1 MNRLRIFLK
10 LSGESIAFALHALR
24 ANMLRT
30 ILSLLGIS
38 IGIFAIISVF
48 TVVDAMEKNVRT
60 SVESLGDKTIYVQ
73 KWPWAF
79 GGDYPWWKYWQR
91 PLPSVKEMHQLAARS
106 QSIEVFTFE
115 AYLSGKTIKYLNN
128 SAENV
133 TVALV
138 SHDFDKVKSF
148 ELSAGRYLTEIESNS
163 GRAVG
168 IIGSNVANG
177 LFGNASTAL
186 GKVIEV
192 MGRKVEVIGVF
203 KEEGKSLLEIEM
215 DNTVVLPLN
224 FGRNFVNIRS
234 DRIDPFIKAKV
245 KEGVPIQF
253 ANDELKS
260 IMRSIRRLRPIE
272 EDNFA
277 LNQSSLLSNNI
288 TNIFSSL
295 NMAGAIIG
303 GFSILVGGFGIANIM
318 FVSVKE
324 RTSQI
329 GIQKSLGAK
338 NYFILMQFLFEAIV
352 LCLIGGLI
360 GLSIIYFLA
369 MFVSH
374 AFDYPLSLT
383 GHNIMLGLFIS
394 ALIGLVSGFIPAYSA
409 SQLDPV
415 EAIRANG

>member
-30 ILSLLGIS
+30 VLSLLGIS

-106 QSIEVFTFE
+106 KSIEVFTFE
-115 AYLSGKTIKYLNN
+115 AYLNGKTVKYLNN

-177 LFGNASTAL
+177 LFGNANNAL
-186 GKVIEV
+186 GKVFEV

-203 KEEGKSLLEIEM
+203 KEEGKSLLETEM

-234 DRIDPFIKAKV
+234 DRIDAFITANV
-245 KEGVPIQF
+245 KEGVSIQF

-260 IMRSIRRLRPIE
+260 IMRSIRRLRPVE
-272 EDNFA
+272 DDNFA

-288 TNIFSSL
+288 SNIFSSL
-295 NMAGAIIG
+295 NVAGAIIG

-352 LCLIGGLI
+352 LCLIGGVI

-369 MFVSH
+369 IFVSH

>member
-91 PLPSVKEMHQLAARS
+91 PLPSVKEMHQLASRS

-148 ELSAGRYLTEIESNS
+148 ELSAGRYLTEMESNS

-177 LFGNASTAL
+177 LFGNASNAL

-203 KEEGKSLLEIEM
+203 KEEGKSLLETEM

-260 IMRSIRRLRPIE
+260 IMRSIRRLRPVE
-272 EDNFA
+272 DDNFA

>member
-203 KEEGKSLLEIEM
+203 KEEGKSLLETEM

-245 KEGVPIQF
+245 MEGVPIQF

>member
-1 MNRLRIFLK
+1 
-10 LSGESIAFALHALR
+10 
-24 ANMLRT
+24 MLRT

-203 KEEGKSLLEIEM
+203 KEEGKSLLETEM

-260 IMRSIRRLRPIE
+260 IMRSIRRLRPVE
-272 EDNFA
+272 DDNFA

>member
-1 MNRLRIFLK
+1 
-10 LSGESIAFALHALR
+10 
-24 ANMLRT
+24 MLRT

-203 KEEGKSLLEIEM
+203 KEEGKSLLETEM

>member
-203 KEEGKSLLEIEM
+203 KEEGKSLLETEM

-245 KEGVPIQF
+245 KEGVPIQL

>member
-203 KEEGKSLLEIEM
+203 KEEGKSLLETEM

-272 EDNFA
+272 DDNFA

>member
-1 MNRLRIFLK
+1 
-10 LSGESIAFALHALR
+10 
-24 ANMLRT
+24 MLRT

-203 KEEGKSLLEIEM
+203 KEEGKSLLETEM

-272 EDNFA
+272 DDNFA

>member
-203 KEEGKSLLEIEM
+203 KEEGKSLLETEM

>member
-203 KEEGKSLLEIEM
+203 KEEGKSLLETEM

-260 IMRSIRRLRPIE
+260 IMRSIRRLRPVE
-272 EDNFA
+272 DDNFA

>member
-30 ILSLLGIS
+30 VLSLLGIS

-106 QSIEVFTFE
+106 KSIEVFTFE
-115 AYLSGKTIKYLNN
+115 AYLNGKTVKYLNN

-138 SHDFDKVKSF
+138 SHDFEKVKSF

-177 LFGNASTAL
+177 LFGNANNAL
-186 GKVIEV
+186 GKVFEV

-203 KEEGKSLLEIEM
+203 KEEGKSLLETEM

-245 KEGVPIQF
+245 KEGVSIQF

-260 IMRSIRRLRPIE
+260 IMRSIRRLRPVE
-272 EDNFA
+272 DDNFA

-288 TNIFSSL
+288 SNIFSSL
-295 NMAGAIIG
+295 NVAGAIIG

-352 LCLIGGLI
+352 LCLIGGVI

-369 MFVSH
+369 IFVSH
-374 AFDYPLSLT
+374 AFDYPLNLT
-383 GHNIMLGLFIS
+383 WHNIMLGLFIS
-394 ALIGLVSGFIPAYSA
+394 ALIGLISGFIPAYTA

>member
-148 ELSAGRYLTEIESNS
+148 ELSAGRYLTEMESNS

-203 KEEGKSLLEIEM
+203 KEEGKSLLETEM

>member
-1 MNRLRIFLK
+1 
-10 LSGESIAFALHALR
+10 
-24 ANMLRT
+24 MLRT

-148 ELSAGRYLTEIESNS
+148 ELSAGRYLTEMESNS

-203 KEEGKSLLEIEM
+203 KEEGKSLLETEM

>member
-10 LSGESIAFALHALR
+10 LSGESVAFALHALR

-91 PLPSVKEMHQLAARS
+91 PLPSVKEMHQLASRS

-148 ELSAGRYLTEIESNS
+148 ELSAGRYLTEMESNS

-177 LFGNASTAL
+177 LFGNASNAL

-203 KEEGKSLLEIEM
+203 KEEGKSLLETEM

-260 IMRSIRRLRPIE
+260 IMRRIRRLRPVE
-272 EDNFA
+272 DDNFA

>member
-1 MNRLRIFLK
+1 M
-10 LSGESIAFALHALR
+10 SAESIAFALHALR

-30 ILSLLGIS
+30 VLSLLGIS

-106 QSIEVFTFE
+106 QSIEAFTFE
-115 AYLSGKTIKYLNN
+115 AYLNGKTVKYLNN

-148 ELSAGRYLTEIESNS
+148 ELSAGRYLTEMESNS

-177 LFGNASTAL
+177 LFGSASNAL
-186 GKVIEV
+186 GKVFEV

-203 KEEGKSLLEIEM
+203 KEEGKSLLETEM

-272 EDNFA
+272 DDNFA

-288 TNIFSSL
+288 TNIFSAL

>member
-148 ELSAGRYLTEIESNS
+148 ELSAGRYLTEMESNS

-203 KEEGKSLLEIEM
+203 KEEGKSLLETEM

-260 IMRSIRRLRPIE
+260 IMRSIRRLRPVE
-272 EDNFA
+272 DDNFA

>member
-1 MNRLRIFLK
+1 MNRIRIFLK
-10 LSGESIAFALHALR
+10 LSAESIAFALHALR

-30 ILSLLGIS
+30 VLSLLGIS

-106 QSIEVFTFE
+106 QSIEAFTFE
-115 AYLSGKTIKYLNN
+115 AYLNGKTVKYLNN

-148 ELSAGRYLTEIESNS
+148 ELSAGRYLTEMESNS

-177 LFGNASTAL
+177 LFGSASNAL
-186 GKVIEV
+186 GKVFEV

-203 KEEGKSLLEIEM
+203 KEEGKSLLETEM

-272 EDNFA
+272 DDNFA

-288 TNIFSSL
+288 TNIFSAL

-303 GFSILVGGFGIANIM
+303 GFSILVGGFGIEI
-318 FVSVKE
+318 
-324 RTSQI
+324 
-329 GIQKSLGAK
+329 SLGAN

>member
-30 ILSLLGIS
+30 VLSLLGIS

-203 KEEGKSLLEIEM
+203 KEEGKSLLETEM

>member
-30 ILSLLGIS
+30 VLSLLGIS

-106 QSIEVFTFE
+106 KSIEVFTFE
-115 AYLSGKTIKYLNN
+115 AYLNGKTVKYLNN

-177 LFGNASTAL
+177 LFGNANNAL
-186 GKVIEV
+186 GKVFEV

-203 KEEGKSLLEIEM
+203 KEEGKSLLETEM

-245 KEGVPIQF
+245 KEGVSIQF

-260 IMRSIRRLRPIE
+260 IMRSIRRLRPVE
-272 EDNFA
+272 DDNFA

-288 TNIFSSL
+288 SNIFSSL
-295 NMAGAIIG
+295 NVAGAIIG

-352 LCLIGGLI
+352 LCLIGGVI

-369 MFVSH
+369 IFVSH
-374 AFDYPLSLT
+374 AFDYSLNLT
-383 GHNIMLGLFIS
+383 WHNIMLGLFIS
-394 ALIGLVSGFIPAYSA
+394 ALIGLISGFIPAYTA